1 MEKFRKVISVIV
13 LNEHSVLSRLA
24 GLFAGRGYNISTLTV
39 APIPNSEYSRFT
51 IVTEDSQEGI
61 EQITKQINKLVPVLK
76 VIDSEDIVEKEM
88 VLIKFPLSEN
98 LSDIDTLCNTYNGSI
113 VNVTDNEIVTMIADE
128 PQRVSNFLNVIN
140 RYNPTEIVRGG
151 VVSIER

>member
-51 IVTEDSQEGI
+51 IVTEDSKEGI

-113 VNVTDNEIVTMIADE
+113 VNVTDNEIVTMIDDE

>member
-51 IVTEDSQEGI
+51 IVTEDSKEGI